1 MDEKSLR
8 ILEFDKIRQRLI
20 DLTSFPPGRELAQ
33 GHRPTTELD
42 QAQLWLTETEEA
54 VRLISTGTGLSLSG
68 AGDLRPF
75 LPRAAAG
82 ASLAA
87 EELLLVAQTLRVTR
101 RLQGHLEE
109 KADLVPQLAALG
121 RALRVPDGLEEEIF
135 RCLDEE
141 GMVKDEASPEL
152 GRLRREKKTLL
163 GRLRDK
169 LDALL
174 HSPEIRPY
182 LQEVLITQRGDRYVV
197 PVKQEFKNMVPG
209 LIHDQSASG
218 ATVFIEPMAVVELN
232 NALRQVEL
240 KEREEI
246 RRILLRLSGLVGS
259 HGHDLAHDMEVLGK
273 IDLIAARGRL
283 ALEMRASRPHL
294 QAGGWLELHRARH
307 PLLRG
312 EVVPID
318 VELGRSFRTLVITGP
333 NTGGKTVTLKTIGL
347 LTLMAQAGF
356 FIPAEAPSRLPVF
369 GQVFADIGDE
379 QSIEQSLSTFSS
391 HMVNLVRIVEAAA
404 TGGQSADQE
413 PGRFLNDQMGR
424 SAVWRLDRSAD
435 DEPDRCANGE
445 TERSADDEP
454 GRTGAAGASGKSSRS
469 GLTLALL
476 DELGAGTDPTEGA
489 ALAMAILEF
498 LHAHGVWTVATTHY
512 SELKTFAYSR
522 PGVKNASVE
531 FDSLTL
537 RPTYRLIVGLPGR
550 SNAFEISQ
558 RLGLRREVIERARQF
573 LTQEEIKVED
583 LLAQIERDRAAAERE
598 RQEMSR
604 LKEEAAR
611 LKAQY
616 EERWKELRE
625 KEKAILEKA
634 RWESREVLRRAKAEL
649 KEIIENVRRETQE
662 GEAREKERAIT
673 RAREGLARLAE
684 KVGAE
689 AEVVAPAPTSLPLT
703 TVSPG
708 QPVYVTS
715 LELEGRVLAAP
726 EGEEVLVQAGLLK
739 VKVKLGDLRAVREE
753 KIVLPKGD
761 NASRLGTGKALEI
774 STELDLR
781 GLTAAEAIE
790 KTDKF
795 LDDAFLA
802 GAAKVRLIHGKGT
815 GALRRAIS
823 EFLRNHPHVRSQRLG
838 LYGEGGEGVT
848 IVELR

>member
-109 KADLVPQLAALG
+109 KADLVPQLVALG

-152 GRLRREKKTLL
+152 ARLRREKKTLL

-169 LDALL
+169 LDSLL

-259 HGHDLAHDMEVLGK
+259 HGPDLAHDMEVLGK

-391 HMVNLVRIVEAAA
+391 HMGNLVRIVEAAA
-404 TGGQSADQE
+404 TGGQSADEE
-413 PGRFLNDQMGR
+413 PGH
-424 SAVWRLDRSAD
+424 SAEG
-435 DEPDRCANGE
+435 EPHQ
-445 TERSADDEP
+445 SADDEP
-454 GRTGAAGASGKSSRS
+454 GRTGAAGARGRFSGSA
-469 GLTLALL
+469 LTLALL

-498 LHAHGVWTVATTHY
+498 LHGHGVWTVATTHY

-558 RLGLRREVIERARQF
+558 RLGLRQEVIERARQF

-611 LKAQY
+611 VKTQY

-673 RAREGLARLAE
+673 RAREALARLGE
-684 KVGAE
+684 KVGVE
-689 AEVVAPAPTSLPLT
+689 AEVVAPAPTSAPLT

-753 KIVLPKGD
+753 KVVLPKGD
-761 NASRLGTGKALEI
+761 NASRLGTGKALEV

-815 GALRRAIS
+815 GALRRAIT